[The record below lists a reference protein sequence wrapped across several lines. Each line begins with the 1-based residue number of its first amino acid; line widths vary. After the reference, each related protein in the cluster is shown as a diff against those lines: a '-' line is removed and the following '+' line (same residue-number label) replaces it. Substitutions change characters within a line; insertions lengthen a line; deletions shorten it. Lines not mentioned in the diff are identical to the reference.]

1 MSFLAPWF
9 LSGFAALAVPIII
22 HLWQRKRVVKVP
34 FSTLRFLKIVAART
48 SRSAKI
54 ENLLLLLLRCLIFAL
69 IILAAARPVVSTETT
84 RLFGGNVPRTIAL
97 VIDQSMSMTYK
108 SGDGSRLERA
118 KRQAQT
124 VIDDL
129 KPGDEVAVIA
139 VGDQPRLLIAE
150 PTVDHGAA
158 RQAIEG
164 MQATEARTDF
174 GGGLGEA
181 RKAVGKALRGMKQI
195 FLFTDNQDSGWQF
208 DRAAV
213 FDEVWKKT
221 GAKLVVVT
229 PDDLNAVNAAVTKVR
244 FDSPFAASGSMAR
257 GAATVDNRSAAP
269 LRDLLEIKLAGDRVI
284 QKPVEAAA
292 GSAAEIPFEFQTPTI
307 LGRWTEGTAALSGDN
322 LPGDD
327 RHYFVLPVY
336 QTPRVLIVEQGIGP
350 ERARS
355 GFYLRTAMTAG
366 AAGAPLKTVSPAEL
380 DDLPIEPFSAVFLA
394 GVSNISDRSAV
405 RLDRYL
411 ESGGTVVLFPSSE
424 MDFGSIARF
433 EFLPA
438 KPEKIVELPV
448 GRLPARAIEPQHP
461 LFTNS
466 WDANTPFPALPQRKM
481 AEWKLNANGRVL
493 LTLGDNLPFII
504 YGDRGTGR
512 VIIVNA
518 SPDRAWGDLPLTP
531 AFLPLVQQI
540 GRLSMARTGR
550 EANVFVGDSVP
561 APLSL
566 PRDQALSIKNP
577 KGDLSPVP
585 PGAALL
591 ERAEAAGF
599 YEVSSATEG
608 VLHQFAVNVDPRET
622 NLTPITEDALAAIV
636 PHERVVGVD
645 ALRLWLAQSRG
656 LAPLWPLL
664 LVLALLAFAGE
675 SIYSNFLASKRAQG
689 DEEHIKTGRLNKRR
703 AGQPFREAVNAEEHV
718 EAKS

>member
-1 MSFLAPWF
+1 
-9 LSGFAALAVPIII
+9 
-22 HLWQRKRVVKVP
+22 
-34 FSTLRFLKIVAART
+34 
-48 SRSAKI
+48 
-54 ENLLLLLLRCLIFAL
+54 
-69 IILAAARPVVSTETT
+69 
-84 RLFGGNVPRTIAL
+84 
-97 VIDQSMSMTYK
+97 
-108 SGDGSRLERA
+108 
-118 KRQAQT
+118 
-124 VIDDL
+124 
-129 KPGDEVAVIA
+129 
-139 VGDQPRLLIAE
+139 
-150 PTVDHGAA
+150 
-158 RQAIEG
+158 
-164 MQATEARTDF
+164 
-174 GGGLGEA
+174 
-181 RKAVGKALRGMKQI
+181 
-195 FLFTDNQDSGWQF
+195 
-208 DRAAV
+208 
-213 FDEVWKKT
+213 
-221 GAKLVVVT
+221 
-229 PDDLNAVNAAVTKVR
+229 
-244 FDSPFAASGSMAR
+244 
-257 GAATVDNRSAAP
+257 
-269 LRDLLEIKLAGDRVI
+269 
-284 QKPVEAAA
+284 
-292 GSAAEIPFEFQTPTI
+292 
-307 LGRWTEGTAALSGDN
+307 
-322 LPGDD
+322 
-327 RHYFVLPVY
+327 
-336 QTPRVLIVEQGIGP
+336 
-350 ERARS
+350 
-355 GFYLRTAMTAG
+355 MTAG
-366 AAGAPLKTVSPAEL
+366 AAGAPIKTISPAEL
-380 DDLPIEPFSAVFLA
+380 DELPIEPFSAIFLA

-411 ESGGTVVLFPSSE
+411 ESGGTVVLFPSNE
-424 MDFGSIARF
+424 MDLSAIARL

-438 KPEKIVELPV
+438 KPEKIIELPV

-518 SPDRAWGDLPLTP
+518 SPDRAWGDFPLTP

-550 EANVFVGDSVP
+550 EANVFVGDAVP

-577 KGDLSPVP
+577 RGDVAPVA

-591 ERAEAAGF
+591 ERAEMAGF

-622 NLTPITEDALAAIV
+622 NLTPITEDALIAIV

-664 LVLALLAFAGE
+664 LLLALLAFIGE
-675 SIYSNFLASKRAQG
+675 SIYSNFLASKRSQG

-703 AGQPFREAVNAEEHV
+703 AGQPFREAVNVEERV

>member
-1 MSFLAPWF
+1 VSFLTPWF

-22 HLWQRKRVVKVP
+22 HLWQRKRVIQVP

-69 IILAAARPVVSTETT
+69 IILAAARPVVSTEA
-84 RLFGGNVPRTIAL
+84 RMFGGNVPRTIAL
-97 VIDQSMSMTYK
+97 VIDHSLSMSYK
-108 SGDGSRLERA
+108 SGEETRLERA

-139 VGDQPRLLIAE
+139 VADQPRLLIAE
-150 PTVDHGAA
+150 PTVDHGVA
-158 RQAIEG
+158 RQTIEG
-164 MQATEARTDF
+164 IQPTQARTDL
-174 GGGLGEA
+174 GIGLREA
-181 RKAVGKALRGMKQI
+181 RKAVATALRGTKQI

-213 FDEVWKKT
+213 FDETWKRT

-229 PDDLNAVNAAVTKVR
+229 PDDLSAANAAVTKVR
-244 FDSPFAASGSMAR
+244 FDAPFAASGSMAR
-257 GAATVDNRSAAP
+257 GTATVDNHSAAP
-269 LRDLLEIKLAGDRVI
+269 LRDLLEIKLASDRVA

-292 GSAAEIPFEFQTPTI
+292 SSAAEIPFEFQTPTI
-307 LGRWTEGTAALSGDN
+307 LGRWAESIAALAGDN
-322 LPGDD
+322 LPSDD
-327 RHYFVLPVY
+327 RYYFVLPVY
-336 QTPRVLIVEQGIGP
+336 QMPRVLIVEEGIGP

-355 GFYLRTAMTAG
+355 GFYLRMAMTAG
-366 AAGAPLKTVSPAEL
+366 AAGAPIKTVAPTEL
-380 DDLPIEPFSAVFLA
+380 DELPIEPFSAVFLA
-394 GVSNISDRSAV
+394 GLANISDRSAV

-411 ESGGTVVLFPSSE
+411 ESGGTVVLFPSNE
-424 MDFGSIARF
+424 MDLAAVARL

-438 KPEKIVELPV
+438 KPEKIVELPI

-512 VIIVNA
+512 VLIVNA
-518 SPDRAWGDLPLTP
+518 SPDRAWGDFPLTP
-531 AFLPLVQQI
+531 AFLPLIQQI

-550 EANVFVGDSVP
+550 EGNIFVGDAVP

-577 KGDLSPVP
+577 KGDVAPVP

-591 ERAEAAGF
+591 ERAELAGF

-608 VLHQFAVNVDPRET
+608 VLHQFAVNIDPRET
-622 NLTPITEDALAAIV
+622 NLTPITEDALTAII
-636 PHERVVGVD
+636 PHERVIGME

-664 LVLALLAFAGE
+664 LVLALLVFVGE
-675 SIYSNFLASKRAQG
+675 SIYANRLASKRAQG

-703 AGQPFREAVNAEEHV
+703 VRQPFRDVMNLEENV
-718 EAKS
+718 EAK